1 MEVISREFSGGVGG
15 AGTAERAALPLE
27 EFSARN
33 LRLAA
38 PASRPSPSG
47 LFSSSLGE
55 AGGGEGGRAGAPGGG
70 DGLGAGVS
78 APRASHHLAEP
89 LLKTHPSVRAD
100 TAFLP
105 EEKKIIVS
113 TLKINTRLAI
123 STFLSKYH
131 RARSTWPRGQGRPPG
146 PGPGPPAGRQLPG
159 VARARATAVHSFL
172 LSEDA

>member
-1 MEVISREFSGGVGG
+1 MPEEVGSYFQRISRGCGE
-15 AGTAERAALPLE
+15 AGTAEWAALPLE

-70 DGLGAGVS
+70 AGLGAGVS

-105 EEKKIIVS
+105 EEKKS
-113 TLKINTRLAI
+113 LLA
-123 STFLSKYH
+123 L
-131 RARSTWPRGQGRPPG
+131 
-146 PGPGPPAGRQLPG
+146 
-159 VARARATAVHSFL
+159 
-172 LSEDA
+172 

>member
-1 MEVISREFSGGVGG
+1 MGR

-38 PASRPSPSG
+38 SASRPSPSG

-55 AGGGEGGRAGAPGGG
+55 AGGGEGGRAGALGGG
-70 DGLGAGVS
+70 AGLGAGES

-89 LLKTHPSVRAD
+89 LFKTHPSVRAD

-105 EEKKIIVS
+105 EEKGKKIIVS

-131 RARSTWPRGQGRPPG
+131 RARSTWPRGQGRPR
-146 PGPGPPAGRQLPG
+146 GPGPPAGCPFPG
-159 VARARATAVHSFL
+159 VARARAAAVHGFL
-172 LSEDA
+172 LPEDA

>member
-1 MEVISREFSGGVGG
+1 MSAWKCRKVPEDIGSNFQGGGRE
-15 AGTAERAALPLE
+15 LPRGQPSPSE

-38 PASRPSPSG
+38 PASRPSPSS

-55 AGGGEGGRAGAPGGG
+55 SGGGEGGRAAAPGGG
-70 DGLGAGVS
+70 AGLGAGVS

-105 EEKKIIVS
+105 EK
-113 TLKINTRLAI
+113 N
-123 STFLSKYH
+123 H
-131 RARSTWPRGQGRPPG
+131 C
-146 PGPGPPAGRQLPG
+146 
-159 VARARATAVHSFL
+159 
-172 LSEDA
+172 

>member
-1 MEVISREFSGGVGG
+1 MACGDFHHFCGSERAELQAADRGLRRLFPLPRKPVPVRL
-15 AGTAERAALPLE
+15 AERALSVWKCRKVPEEVGSNFQRISRGCVWGGGNCGEGSPPLGGI
-27 EFSARN
+27 FARN

-55 AGGGEGGRAGAPGGG
+55 AGGGEGGGAGAHGGG
-70 DGLGAGVS
+70 AGLGAGVS

-105 EEKKIIVS
+105 EEKKNS
-113 TLKINTRLAI
+113 LLA
-123 STFLSKYH
+123 L
-131 RARSTWPRGQGRPPG
+131 
-146 PGPGPPAGRQLPG
+146 
-159 VARARATAVHSFL
+159 
-172 LSEDA
+172 